1 MNSKR
6 YQLLFMSVMGIVWS
20 VYELGI
26 RIVSY
31 FKVLNSE
38 TININAWIS
47 YTLLESVLFILLYG
61 KYNGNLSVHGNKLFC
76 NFDIRKC
83 TL

>member
-38 TININAWIS
+38 TINITHGFHTHYWNQFYLYS
-47 YTLLESVLFILLYG
+47 YF
-61 KYNGNLSVHGNKLFC
+61 
-76 NFDIRKC
+76 
-83 TL
+83 